1 MKKCIHTKIGYI
13 TIEEQNGC
21 IIRLSFGREET
32 IGDHVVLSLCEKQ
45 LLEYL
50 SGTRKKFD
58 VPISFNGTIF
68 QKACWSEL
76 LKIEYGKT
84 VSYSDIACAINNPK
98 AVRAV
103 GQAIHK
109 NPIAI
114 LIPCHRVIGKNNGMI
129 GYAYGIDL
137 KQKLLK
143 MERDNLCLWKKDKI

>member
-1 MKKCIHTKIGYI
+1 MKKCIQTKIGYI

-21 IIRLSFGREET
+21 IIRVSFGREET
-32 IGDHVVLSLCEKQ
+32 NGDHGVLSLCEKQ
-45 LLEYL
+45 LIEYL

-58 VPISFNGTIF
+58 VPISFNGTTF

-76 LKIEYGKT
+76 CKIEYGKT

-114 LIPCHRVIGKNNGMI
+114 LIPCHRVIGKNHEMV

-143 MERDNLCLWKKDKI
+143 MERDTLCL